1 MKQALYL
8 KCALLLAMGGCAV
21 ADEVVVPPYGQEIH
35 IQFDEPVVSLS
46 TVENGG
52 RKHASAADKGLELFD
67 VTGDASHPPIV
78 QWTEQDRL
86 SISFPEGV
94 SCRTEYR
101 LSFKPGSARYLSRR
115 EMPRRDFLFH
125 CPPSRLSGQE
135 VPGIPGGAVL
145 VLPDTCTTA
154 ESLSFSTDSA
164 VTYVFRRYDDAGGR
178 RKVVEEVPG
187 VARPAQ
193 LKHGLPRPVLQRLA
207 ASHTGDWSSIGP
219 DSLLPGVALVCPRTP
234 LAPREDWKLVCNDGG
249 ADGGKAEA
257 APAFQEEVLD
267 VLFPQERLNS
277 SVRQELEKDGRGML
291 MTVAFSA
298 PIPAEAVPQ
307 LFRHMRLQAV
317 ETPGAAGAAA
327 GAIAEVAEDGL
338 SQSLVS
344 GGKTYRFTLLPS
356 PAPNPFDSRPVPL
369 PEPRPA
375 EAAETA
381 APAAETAA
389 PAADAAPAGQGEE
402 SSPPQQRISYLP
414 PGQVQRFSML
424 VEAPGP
430 LTLDVSLPAG
440 TRAVLGLEQEEEHT
454 HRLSL
459 NPAWPTLDE
468 ADDYLHGVCS
478 LPLKGEHIVRLRTL
492 NLESLTATL
501 YHLPAAAAGRVAQ
514 ENASFTVANKAS
526 AQWAEARYHA
536 ALLRAQRKLGLP
548 VTDKELEQSEKA
560 LASRRA
566 VAENLEFCISN
577 LLAGAQASAPCAVP
591 LSPPAALLHSE
602 EVALDI
608 DALAGGKAAPGL
620 YVLRL
625 QEVAA
630 PQGKE
635 GALPGGDWGQTA
647 YYLLQVSDLNITIS
661 GSTALLTRLSD
672 ASAVEEGELLFFPEK
687 DGPFASGQPQ
697 RVPVRQGLADARPL
711 SPLGYVQVISGND
724 SLILLSSTSFPGT
737 SEAGERRVSLVTD
750 RDLYRPGETVHLR
763 GVLRYVDAAGR
774 ASLPRTRES
783 VSLSVKKPNGETL
796 LSRRMSL
803 DEYGAFDRDF
813 TLPEGEEDV
822 AGEYTIELKA
832 WGTRYSHSIHCQIFR
847 RDAFHAEMKLEM
859 DRVAPEAWTLRVRAQ
874 DYNGS
879 PLAGGKVSLRFRGT
893 LPLQLAQAGQQG
905 AGGNSGEREREQEV
919 ELCLGKDGE
928 AALSGQVGALEEGEG
943 SLSLTGSVANDR
955 EEYVVLPAVEAFCT
969 AADFTIRVANDSL
982 RLFPSSG
989 KATDGN
995 DPEEGMEG
1003 SQPLPR
1009 DQKVQVRL
1017 TSPVWVP
1024 SPLPGGF
1031 ILWKE
1036 EDMVV
1041 WQQEVE
1047 VPAHCSAGVPLELA
1061 SVWNEFKQSHPG
1073 TRQPMLHARGTDA
1086 AGRMVQLRQPY
1097 WPSSGYTEPMAEMEL
1112 SYKAGDTPE
1121 SAGALGAEATLP
1133 QGGQAYFLLSRPAGV
1148 RLLSR
1153 QVQAGRNSFTLPL
1166 EAGEE
1171 GTLSLS
1177 LLLPMQ
1183 DADGAFRPWVCAQ
1196 GQVEVP
1202 RRGAALAVALDV
1214 PETPLRPGTPL
1225 RLSGQV
1231 RQEGAAPAPHAA
1243 VTLYAVDAGMLSVSN
1258 YSCPDWLRLFT
1269 EKQPS
1274 AFLPPWNQRY
1284 RRDARPGHRHWAAQL
1299 TEPLWPGVRIR
1310 LDGSL
1315 IPDNYLY
1322 SLFWVDINP
1331 ISAGV
1336 LYKGRSAR
1344 RSFARNAAAGETS
1357 FDYAPPAVGG
1367 DMVAEA
1373 APCII
1378 TEQGES
1384 AAATAPHLRTDFNP
1398 VAFWFPALTTD
1409 ADGRFSMEA
1418 TLPDTLT
1425 TYKVYALAL
1434 GKDGSHFGKAEG
1446 SFTVNQPLMLTP
1458 GVPLFM
1464 STGDTLRLP
1473 LTITNN
1479 TEQDGTWQVTFPGE
1493 AAPQRLQLRAHET
1506 ATLYGDYTAAAE
1518 GDCTLG
1524 WSAAGTGDNSPQDA
1538 VEASFPV
1545 RFPAPLLKE
1554 NHYLVL
1560 QPGQTPVDLNNL
1572 LAPELASSPRGK
1584 MEVALSAN
1592 PLLHL
1597 QGCMDLLLSYP
1608 YGCTEQIA
1616 HGLLPWLLHGRLAPF
1631 NPAMAATSPE
1641 KARQTVAAG
1650 IGCLLARQQR
1660 DGGLS
1665 YWADG
1670 YESCFWAS
1678 AQAALVL
1685 SLAREEGVPVP
1696 ARKLEALRRYLMTTY
1711 RQLEKPQQLSPF
1723 TRYAIGRACGDASL
1737 AAAALADALKEESMK
1752 EEAKGQETRPQP
1764 ANRWLRT
1771 RQSAAS
1777 LRFLA
1782 ALQKTDGTDGA
1793 EGTHAAFLEWLR
1805 VAAHDYRHS
1814 TTWDSGWML
1823 LALHEYLLSLP
1834 PAGTP
1839 ARVRLEDGTELSLGQ
1854 GVTRLSLPDFSRP
1867 GSLQAVEGT
1876 AYATVKA
1883 KAQPERTDYPGITEK
1898 GLQVTRLYEK
1908 KGKDGIWRPA
1918 TEFKAGDVVR
1928 ITLTCA
1934 KAAPELEYFVLEDY
1948 LPSCME
1954 AINPAVPSQSAGLEW
1969 QPWSPFVDHKE
1980 FLADRVRGFCTR
1992 WGGEGLLNMS
2002 YYARVKRAGT
2012 STAPPAQ
2019 AQLMYEPQI
2028 YGLSDNLKIQSQ

>member
-46 TVENGG
+46 TVENGD
-52 RKHASAADKGLELFD
+52 RKQASAADKGLELFD
-67 VTGDASHPPIV
+67 VTGDASHPPV
-78 QWTEQDRL
+78 VRWTGQDRL

-125 CPPSRLSGQE
+125 CPPSRLDGQG
-135 VPGIPGGAVL
+135 VPGMPGGAVL
-145 VLPDTCTTA
+145 VFPDDSVTA
-154 ESLSFSTDSA
+154 ESLSFSSDSA
-164 VTYVFRRYDDAGGR
+164 VRYVFRRYEGPESAGQVAEGK

-207 ASHTGDWSSIGP
+207 ASKTADWAAMGP

-234 LAPREDWKLVCNDGG
+234 LAAREDWTLVCNDGG

-257 APAFQEEVLD
+257 APAFQEAVLD

-277 SVRQELEKDGRGML
+277 SVRQELAKDGRGML
-291 MTVAFSA
+291 LTVAFSA
-298 PIPAEAVPQ
+298 PIPAEVVPQ
-307 LFRHMRLQAV
+307 LFRRMRLQAV

-344 GGKTYRFTLLPS
+344 GGKTYRFTLLPP

-375 EAAETA
+375 EAADTS
-381 APAAETAA
+381 A
-389 PAADAAPAGQGEE
+389 PAADAAPGEE
-402 SSPPQQRISYLP
+402 EEAPQQRISYLP
-414 PGQVQRFSML
+414 PGQVQRFSVL
-424 VEAPGP
+424 VEVPGP

-440 TRAVLGLEQEEEHT
+440 TRAVLGLEQEEEHI

-459 NPAWPTLDE
+459 NPAWPALDG

-514 ENASFTVANKAS
+514 ENSSFTAANKAS
-526 AQWAEARYHA
+526 AQWAEARYHD

-548 VTDKELEQSEKA
+548 VPDKELEQSEKA

-602 EVALDI
+602 EVALDM

-635 GALPGGDWGQTA
+635 GELPECDWGQTE

-697 RVPVRQGLADARPL
+697 RVPVRQGLVDTRPL
-711 SPLGYVQVISGND
+711 SLSGYVQVISGND
-724 SLILLSSTSFPGT
+724 SLILLSSTYFPGA

-763 GVLRYVDAAGR
+763 GVLRSVDEAGR
-774 ASLPRTRES
+774 ASLPRARES
-783 VSLSVKKPNGETL
+783 VLLSVKKPNGETL
-796 LSRRMSL
+796 LSRKLVL
-803 DEYGAFDRDF
+803 DGYGAFSRDF

-822 AGEYTIELKA
+822 TGSYTIELKA
-832 WGTRYSHSIHCQIFR
+832 GGKRHRHSIHCQVFQ

-859 DRVAPEAWTLRVRAQ
+859 ARVAPEAWTLHVRAQ
-874 DYNGS
+874 DYNGT
-879 PLAGGKVSLRFRGT
+879 PLSGGKVSLRFRGT
-893 LPLQLAQAGQQG
+893 LPLQLAQARQQDS
-905 AGGNSGEREREQEV
+905 GGEQEMEQNV
-919 ELCLGKDGE
+919 ELRLGKDGE

-955 EEYVVLPAVEAFCT
+955 EEYVVLPAVKAFCT
-969 AADFTIRVANDSL
+969 TADFTIRVANDSL

-989 KATDGN
+989 KATDG
-995 DPEEGMEG
+995 DGPEDGMEG

-1047 VPAHCSAGVPLELA
+1047 VPAHCPAGVPLGLA
-1061 SVWNEFKQSHPG
+1061 SVWNGFKQSHPG
-1073 TRQPMLHARGTDA
+1073 AGQPMLVASGTDA
-1086 AGRMVQLRQPY
+1086 AGRTAQLRQPY

-1112 SYKAGDTPE
+1112 GYKADDTPG

-1153 QVQAGRNSFTLPL
+1153 PVQAGKNSFTLPL

-1177 LLLPMQ
+1177 LLLPMP
-1183 DADGAFRPWVCAQ
+1183 DADGAFRTWLCAQ

-1202 RRGAALAVALDV
+1202 RRSAELSVMLDM
-1214 PETPLRPGTPL
+1214 PETPLRPGTPI
-1225 RLSGQV
+1225 RLSGRV
-1231 RQEGAAPAPHAA
+1231 HQEGNAPAAPAA
-1243 VTLYAVDAGMLSVSN
+1243 VTLYAVDAGMLSTSN

-1274 AFLPPWNQRY
+1274 SFLPPWNQRY
-1284 RRDARPGHRHWAAQL
+1284 RRDARPGHRHWAVRL

-1310 LDGSL
+1310 PDGSL
-1315 IPDNYLY
+1315 IPDSYLDF
-1322 SLFWVDINP
+1322 LFWDNMSSSRSV
-1331 ISAGV
+1331 V
-1336 LYKGRSAR
+1336 LYKGRAAS
-1344 RSFARNAAAGETS
+1344 ARNATAAEERS
-1357 FDYAPPAVGG
+1357 FDYAPPAIGG
-1367 DMVAEA
+1367 DMMAEA
-1373 APCII
+1373 VPCII
-1378 TEQGES
+1378 AEQGES

-1398 VAFWFPALTTD
+1398 VAFWFPALITD
-1409 ADGRFSMEA
+1409 TDGHFSAEA

-1425 TYKVYALAL
+1425 TYRVFALAL

-1479 TEQDGTWQVTFPGE
+1479 TEQDGTWLVTFPGE
-1493 AAPQRLQLRAHET
+1493 AAPQRLRLRAHET
-1506 ATLYGDYTAAAE
+1506 TTLYGDYTAATE
-1518 GDCTLG
+1518 GDCTLE
-1524 WSAAGTGDNSPQDA
+1524 WSAAGTGDDSPQDA
-1538 VEASFPV
+1538 VEVSFPV

-1572 LAPELASSPRGK
+1572 LAPELASSSRGK
-1584 MEVALSAN
+1584 MEIALSAN

-1631 NPAMAATSPE
+1631 NPAMSATSPE
-1641 KARQTVAAG
+1641 KARQTVAGG
-1650 IGCLLARQQR
+1650 IGRLLARQQR

-1665 YWADG
+1665 YWEDG
-1670 YESCFWAS
+1670 HESCFWAS

-1685 SLAREEGVPVP
+1685 GLAQEEGVPVP
-1696 ARKLEALRRYLMTTY
+1696 PQKLDALRTYLTTTY

-1737 AAAALADALKEESMK
+1737 AAAALADALKEE
-1752 EEAKGQETRPQP
+1752 AKGQEARPLP
-1764 ANRWLRT
+1764 AMRWLRT

-1782 ALQKTDGTDGA
+1782 ALQKADGAERA

-1834 PAGTP
+1834 PADTP

-1854 GVTRLSLPDFSRP
+1854 GVTCLSLPNFSRP

-1908 KGKDGIWRPA
+1908 KGEDGIWRPA

-2028 YGLSDNLKIQSQ
+2028 YGLSDNQKIQSQ